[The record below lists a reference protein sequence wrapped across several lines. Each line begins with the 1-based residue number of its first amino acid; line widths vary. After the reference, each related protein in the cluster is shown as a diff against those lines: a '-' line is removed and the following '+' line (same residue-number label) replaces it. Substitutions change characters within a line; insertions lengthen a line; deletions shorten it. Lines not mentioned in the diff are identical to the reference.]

1 MRLGQFIAAIGKI
14 LGGRAKMSELEESE
28 SEMGAMSDTHSK

>member
-1 MRLGQFIAAIGKI
+1 MAKMSEIII

-28 SEMGAMSDTHSK
+28 SEMAENE